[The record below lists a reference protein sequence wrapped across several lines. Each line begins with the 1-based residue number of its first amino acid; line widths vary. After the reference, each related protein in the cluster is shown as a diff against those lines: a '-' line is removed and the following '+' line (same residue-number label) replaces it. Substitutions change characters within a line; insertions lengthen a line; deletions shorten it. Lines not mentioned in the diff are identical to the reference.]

1 MGRADSMT
9 VSGHRGSKVSW
20 GGGSGKGN
28 NGGGHKNRNRSPSNP
43 STTVAYYRDGVPYN
57 AAGEVIITITGGP
70 KLPPGVPSPAPGNYQ
85 VPTAGGFIYEVA
97 VDNQN
102 IITGVTV
109 YPVTNNRGYV
119 LANEAQRKNVASA
132 FVDKILAPKRA
143 VAEAAKAQAEWDAAH
158 PVEVAERQVNE
169 AEKVRKRE
177 QDNVTQKQAVRDSL
191 KGTVEGRLL
200 TDTAAYPLS
209 YEKEDRLSI
218 PGTNGFSLQ
227 LTFSVENREQMDKLL
242 KDGGTA
248 YVKNVLQWGEVS
260 APTESGL
267 IVGNGIK
274 TATAAEYENLR
285 QRVLNR
291 QNEINSAQT
300 AFNIAIESR
309 HQAEQRKKVAETH
322 LNAVRQQVAADK
334 KAQEEIDAVKD
345 AVKFTADF
353 YKELTSKYGDNASKI
368 AQELADTAKGK
379 QIRNVDEAL
388 KAFDQYKDVL
398 NKKFSAKD
406 REAIAKALE
415 SVDRNLM
422 AKNLA
427 KFSKALGVTS
437 KVIDG
442 IDIVVEFKKA
452 VRTDIWRPFFVKLET
467 LAAGAGASW
476 LVAFAFAVLTATPL
490 GIVGFVF
497 LIAIVGFLI
506 NDELIEKINK
516 DVLGV

>member
-132 FVDKILAPKRA
+132 FVDRILAPKRA
-143 VAEAAKAQAEWDAAH
+143 AAEEARLAAEEAERKRKAAEDAAKAQAEWDAAH

-169 AEKVRKRE
+169 VQQRINQAQQDKLAADQRAANHDASANNLQNEVSPLLIEAQGLKTEFENLARGGALNPSGHPALYHRALAINGEASRKKRAADE
-177 QDNVTQKQAVRDSL
+177 KQAEANRAREAAAQERNQANEAS
-191 KGTVEGRLL
+191 KRLEQIQQEKIK
-200 TDTAAYPLS
+200 AEAY
-209 YEKEDRLSI
+209 
-218 PGTNGFSLQ
+218 
-227 LTFSVENREQMDKLL
+227 
-242 KDGGTA
+242 
-248 YVKNVLQWGEVS
+248 
-260 APTESGL
+260 
-267 IVGNGIK
+267 
-274 TATAAEYENLR
+274 
-285 QRVLNR
+285 
-291 QNEINSAQT
+291 
-300 AFNIAIESR
+300 
-309 HQAEQRKKVAETH
+309 
-322 LNAVRQQVAADK
+322 LNAVRQKVAADK

-345 AVKFTADF
+345 TVKFTADF

-388 KAFDQYKDVL
+388 KAFDQYKNVL

-415 SVDRNLM
+415 SVDRGLM

-427 KFSKALGVTS
+427 KFSKAFGVTS

-476 LVAFAFAVLTATPL
+476 LVAFAFAALTATPL
-490 GIVGFVF
+490 GIVGFGF